1 MKVFTKLLS
10 LMLAFMVTSALVFG
24 QSSELDQYKL
34 TKMAQ
39 EMAADVYDGILPAYN
54 QVIPVSNVSYAT
66 SDGTKDILYDNGPY
80 ITHPTGGA
88 GGNAASVV
96 QTSLLMNSYG
106 FNGNHNASPGEFYY
120 FAEDFTVTGNWT
132 LTSMKFYGYQTGSST
147 TSSFN
152 GVYVRIWNGDPSLA
166 TSSVV
171 WGDLTTNKLLSTSW
185 TNCYRTLDTDMGT
198 ATTRPIM
205 QVVAN
210 MAGCVLAPGNY
221 WVQYGLTGTLTSGPW
236 SPPITIIGQTT
247 TGNAK
252 QKTTAGAAGWVA
264 LVDGGT
270 STPQGIPFVIE
281 GTAGAAAT
289 NDLGVVAITA
299 PNTGVNLTNAE
310 PVTITIQNF
319 GTAAQSNFPVNYT
332 INGGTPVTAT
342 VTSSIAGG
350 ATLSYTFTTPA
361 NLSAYGTYN
370 FQACANL
377 TGDENAANN
386 CTSKTVV
393 NSAPSLCT
401 PIYTTGCS
409 FGDGLEDFIL
419 EQISNVASGCG
430 NLNGTGWSQYYGLGP
445 AMLTAG
451 QTYNVT
457 MKPGYANTFVT
468 IWIDFND
475 DLLLTMDEIV
485 LNSYELLTAGVS
497 QTTQIT
503 IPVSAGNGQHVMRA
517 RTNWTTGT
525 TDPCGSLTYGEAEDY
540 YVVVSGG
547 VMLDPP
553 TDLTA
558 VVVDETDVLLNWTAP
573 GGGPGPGSWIKWD
586 AGVNN
591 GNAIG
596 LTAGGTFWVASHWTP
611 ADLAPYN
618 GQTLTKIS
626 FFQYQDNAATF
637 VLEVRTGPTA
647 GTIVMSQ
654 PVATTTVN
662 AWNEITLTTPVT
674 INASTDLWFGY
685 KVTHVAGTFPAGTD
699 DGPAVANKG
708 DMISLDGTSFISM
721 SINYNLNYNWNLAGY
736 VVSTDAIYPPQP
748 MVKSIAVAAPAD
760 ASFASAIENGQGSNF
775 SIKFNPESSKALLGY
790 NVYRNNNMIDYT
802 TATTYLDE
810 DLGSGTYTYKVTAVY
825 DEGESGP
832 SNNATVTI
840 SISNIIYCDDFESYT
855 VGQQL
860 VAQNSVNW
868 TTWSGGV
875 GTNEDPFVVNNGG
888 KVVEITGLGALADDL
903 VYVIPNFTTGY
914 YSVTFKMY
922 IPTGKDGYFNV
933 LQAFAGAGSQW
944 GGQVYFDAGGAG
956 SIDGGGAAAATFIFA
971 YNTWL
976 DIEVTVDLDND
987 WAEFFVNNA
996 LVHGWVWSGG
1006 TFGTGTLN
1014 QLGGVN
1020 FYAWTGANGAPQ
1032 YHIDDF
1038 CFAEGEGPAPLDPPT
1053 NLTGTAVGMDAHLS
1067 WTAPSGGGGQLY
1079 ELIQHDGNNVNGFF
1093 QAFGSGYGVVYDL
1106 SGYTDVTVEFVDFR
1120 HSSWGVMGT
1129 WNYKIHVVDWNTY
1142 TTLAVVG
1149 PLQTTGNDKWEDLVP
1164 LGSIPESGLVGIFLE
1179 PMGNISTDA
1188 YPCLDSDDVGPN
1200 GLSYFGPLTSF
1211 SGMALS
1217 TIGDFL
1223 MDLWIMAEAVDGPV
1237 KAPKFVANFG
1247 NGVSR
1252 LPSATP
1258 DMDEITLKQTSK
1270 GADAILLGYNVY
1282 RYGVNI
1288 GYVAAP
1294 TTTYVDPNL
1303 SPGTYEYYVKAVYD
1317 EGESPASNTETVI
1330 IEGASL
1336 PAPTNLTGPSTV
1348 SVGNPINLTWQAPA
1362 DGEWIQWDAG
1372 INTGNGIG
1380 LTNGG
1385 TFSVASRWMPA
1396 DLTNYSNFYLQKV
1409 NFFPRDAAA
1418 TYTIKVWT
1426 GPTGNTQVHSQVVTS
1441 FMVEQWNE
1449 VILTTPVQINAATDF
1464 WFGYELTH
1472 GAGTFPAGCDD
1483 GPPVANK
1490 GDMLQT
1496 GSGWVSMSIQF
1507 GLNYNWNIAGW
1518 VSAFESDATP
1528 SEPILIEMTPASA
1541 PVSLSESGSTGISVK
1556 MPENDIKAL
1565 AGYNVY
1571 RNGVKINTA
1580 IVVPTNYTDVVNM
1593 SGLYTYYVTAV
1604 YTNPAG
1610 ESGPSNNHVV
1620 DVETSINEI
1629 GLSSTQIFP
1638 NPAKEMV
1645 NITSDFTIHSVTV
1658 YNFTGQIVAN
1668 ENVNG
1673 YSHQLNTSGLKAG
1686 IYIFHINTSNGTVME
1701 RIVVQ

>member
-10 LMLAFMVTSALVFG
+10 VVLAVMVFSALVIG
-24 QSSELDQYKL
+24 QSSELDKFKL
-34 TKMAQ
+34 SQMDK
-39 EMAADVYDGILPAYN
+39 ELSADVAFGVKPAPN
-54 QVIPVSNVSYAT
+54 QTVGSSDVSYAT
-66 SDGTKDILYDNGPY
+66 SNASKDVLLDNGPF
-80 ITHPTGGA
+80 ITHPTGGS
-88 GGNAASVV
+88 GGNGASAL
-96 QTSLLMNSYG
+96 QTALTMGTFGSNV
-106 FNGNHNASPGEFYY
+106 NHNALPGEYY
-120 FAEDFTVTGNWT
+120 YMADDFTATGTWT
-132 LTSMKFYGYQTGSST
+132 LTSIKFFGYQTGSTT
-147 TSSFN
+147 TSTFN
-152 GVYVRIWNGDPSLA
+152 GVYVQIWNGDPSLA

-171 WGDLTTNKLLSTSW
+171 WGDLTTNRFLSTAW
-185 TNCYRTLDTDMGT
+185 TNVYRVLDTDMMNT
-198 ATTRPIM
+198 QRPIM
-205 QVVAN
+205 QIVAN
-210 MAGCVLAPGNY
+210 MAGCVLPAGNY
-221 WVQYGLTGTLTSGPW
+221 WVQWGLTGTGASGPW
-236 SPPITIIGQTT
+236 GPPITILGQTT

-252 QKTTAGAAGWVA
+252 QKTTAGQTGWVD
-264 LVDGGT
+264 LIDVG
-270 STPQGIPFVIE
+270 PQGQPFVIE
-281 GTAGAAAT
+281 GTSGAAAT
-289 NDLGVVAITA
+289 NDLGVIAITA
-299 PNTGVNLTNAE
+299 PNTGVNLTSAE

-319 GTAAQSNFPVNYT
+319 GTAAQSNFPVSYT
-332 INGGTPVTAT
+332 IDGGAPVTAT
-342 VTSSIAGG
+342 VTSTIAGG

-361 NLSAYGTYN
+361 DLSAYGTYN

-377 TGDENAANN
+377 AGDENAANN
-386 CTSKTVV
+386 CASKTVV
-393 NSAPSLCT
+393 NSAPSLCV

-430 NLNGTGWSQYYGLGP
+430 NLNGTGWSQYFGLGP

-457 MKPGYANTFVT
+457 MNPGYANTFVT

-475 DLLLTMDEIV
+475 DLDLTMDEIV

-503 IPVSAGNGQHVMRA
+503 IPANAGNGQHVMRA
-517 RTNWTTGT
+517 RTNWLSGT

-540 YVVVSGG
+540 YVVVGGG

-573 GGGPGPGSWIKWD
+573 GGGPGPGEWIQWD
-586 AGVNN
+586 DGLNQGN
-591 GNAIG
+591 GIG

-611 ADLAPYN
+611 ADLAAYN

-626 FFQYQDNAATF
+626 FFPYGDAAATF
-637 VLEVRTGPTA
+637 ELEVRTGPTA

-654 PVATTTVN
+654 LLASYTVDT
-662 AWNEITLTTPVT
+662 WNEVTLTSPVT
-674 INASTDLWFGY
+674 IDATTDLWFGY
-685 KVTHVAGTFPAGTD
+685 KVTHGASTFPAGTD
-699 DGPAVANKG
+699 NGPAVANKG
-708 DMISLDGTSFISM
+708 DMISLDGTAFLSM
-721 SINYNLNYNWNLAGY
+721 SVNYGLNYNWNLAGY
-736 VVSTDAIYPPQP
+736 VVGTDAIYPPQQ
-748 MVKSIAVAAPAD
+748 MVKSTAVAAPAD
-760 ASFASAIENGQGSNF
+760 ASFASAIASGQGSNF
-775 SIKFNPESSKALLGY
+775 SVKFNPGSSKALLGY
-790 NVYRNNNMIDYT
+790 NVYRNSNMIDYT

-810 DLGSGTYTYKVTAVY
+810 DLTSGTYNYYVTAVY

-832 SNNATVTI
+832 SNTETVTI

-868 TTWSGGV
+868 TTWSNAPGG
-875 GTNEDPFVVNNGG
+875 NEDPFIVNNGG
-888 KVVEITGLGALADDL
+888 NVVEITGLGALADDL
-903 VYVIPNFTTGY
+903 VYVIPDFTEGF
-914 YSVTFKMY
+914 YSITFDIY
-922 IPTGKDGYFNV
+922 IPTAKDGYFNV
-933 LQAFAGAGSQW
+933 LQDFAGAGSQW
-944 GGQVYFDAGGAG
+944 GMQVYFDAGGAG
-956 SIDGGGAAAATFIFA
+956 SIDGGGAAAATFIFT
-971 YNTWL
+971 YDTWHAV
-976 DIEVTVDLDND
+976 EVIVDLDND
-987 WAEFFVNNA
+987 WGEFYLNGN
-996 LVHGWVWSGG
+996 LIHGWVWSGG

-1020 FYAWTGANGAPQ
+1020 FYAWTGANGAPL
-1032 YHIDDF
+1032 YHFDNF
-1038 CFAEGEGPAPLDPPT
+1038 CFVEAEGPAPLDPPT
-1053 NLTGTAVGMDAHLS
+1053 NLTGTAVGDEAHLS

-1079 ELIQHDGNNVNGFF
+1079 ELVQHDGNAANGYF

-1106 SGYTDVTVEFVDFR
+1106 SGYTDATVEFVDFR
-1120 HSSWGVMGT
+1120 HSSWGTFGT
-1129 WNYKIHVVDWNTY
+1129 WSYKIHIVDWNTY
-1142 TTLAVVG
+1142 TSLAVVG
-1149 PLQTTGNDKWEDLVP
+1149 PLQTTGNDQWELLVP
-1164 LGSIPESGLVGIFLE
+1164 LGSIPESGLVGIFME

-1188 YPCLDSDDVGPN
+1188 YPCIDSDDVGPD

-1217 TIGDFL
+1217 GIGDFL

-1252 LPSATP
+1252 LPSVTP
-1258 DMDEITLKQTSK
+1258 DMEEITLKQTAK
-1270 GADAILLGYNVY
+1270 GADAILQGYNVY

-1294 TTTYVDPNL
+1294 TTTYIDPDL

-1317 EGESPASNTETVI
+1317 EGESPASNTATVI
-1330 IEGASL
+1330 IEGAAL
-1336 PAPTNLTGPSTV
+1336 PAPTNLTGPA
-1348 SVGNPINLTWQAPA
+1348 SVTTGNPINLAWQAPA
-1362 DGEWIQWDAG
+1362 DGEWLQWDAG
-1372 INTGNGIG
+1372 VNNGNAIG

-1396 DLTNYSNFYLQKV
+1396 DLTNYSGFYLQKI
-1409 NFFPRDAAA
+1409 NFFPNDAAA

-1426 GPTGNTQVHSQVVTS
+1426 GPNGSTQVYSQAVTS

-1464 WFGYELTH
+1464 WFGYETTH
-1472 GAGTFPAGCDD
+1472 GAGTFPAGTDD
-1483 GPPVANK
+1483 GPAIQNK
-1490 GDMLQT
+1490 GDMILT
-1496 GSGWVSMSIQF
+1496 GGSWASLYVLTGGS
-1507 GLNYNWNIAGW
+1507 LNYNWNLAGW
-1518 VSAFESDATP
+1518 VSIFESDATT
-1528 SEPILIEMTPASA
+1528 SEPVLIEMTPASA

-1556 MPENDIKAL
+1556 MPENSIKAL
-1565 AGYNVY
+1565 DGYNVY

-1604 YTNPAG
+1604 YSNPAG
-1610 ESGPSNNHVV
+1610 ESGPSNEHVV
-1620 DVETSINEI
+1620 DVETSINET
-1629 GLSSTQIFP
+1629 GLSLTQIFP

-1668 ENVNG
+1668 ENVDG